1 MKKGIRCNEIR
12 YTNGKDRNRI
22 CFEFV
27 SDDGVTPSSC
37 TIGLGDIDPMTGERI
52 TCVTILQEY
61 YKVVD
66 HEVRTNQQASQSGS
80 LDLTP
85 AQKARRDQLKKD
97 YIDGFITE
105 HGYAPSKDDVR
116 CWLKQKQAERWHLS
130 LDSFVDEED
139 GSDDLERHAA
149 FSVPAF
155 ADREE
160 TIEEQALREVAES
173 LTGRK
178 AEVYEAM
185 VQRAAGGQVRLRFG
199 EIAKKWGV
207 APKQITMDQERIIKM
222 VRKRAEEL
230 RREEE
235 L

>member
-1 MKKGIRCNEIR
+1 MKKGIRCNETR

-22 CFEFV
+22 CYEFV
-27 SDDGVTPSSC
+27 SDDGVTPSSFSFG
-37 TIGLGDIDPMTGERI
+37 IGDTDPLTGERF
-52 TCVTILQEY
+52 TNVTILQEY

-66 HEVRTNQQASQSGS
+66 HEVRTNQQAAQSGS

-85 AQKARRDQLKKD
+85 AQKARRDKLKQE
-97 YIDGFITE
+97 YIEAFTAE

-116 CWLKQKQAERWHLS
+116 YWLEQQEVERWHLS
-130 LDSFVDEED
+130 LDTILDDEN

-149 FSVPAF
+149 FSVPSF

-178 AEVYEAM
+178 AEVFEAM
-185 VQRAAGGQVRLRFG
+185 IQRAAGGQARLRFS
-199 EIAKKWGV
+199 EIAEKWGV
-207 APKQITMDQERIIKM
+207 SQKQITMEQERIKKM

-230 RREEE
+230 KREE
-235 L
+235 